1 MSAESRSPLTRV
13 ELCRK
18 VVPRRTSG
26 TDEGT
31 HHEHRHDRQH
41 RIRADPLARGSRGH
55 TIEDHQIVA
64 AHIASAA
71 IEHYWGGMQ
80 ARPALLDFEVMVA
93 DHYSALKH
101 EEASHTPAF

>member
-1 MSAESRSPLTRV
+1 MKGHTMSTAT
-13 ELCRK
+13 
-18 VVPRRTSG
+18 
-26 TDEGT
+26 TDSTEF
-31 HHEHRHDRQH
+31 EP
-41 RIRADPLARGSRGH
+41 IRWPEDPADY

-80 ARPALLDFEVMVA
+80 ARPALLDFEAMVA